1 MYRVE
6 KETMNESRAAS
17 DVLEKLKA
25 GDRRSIGRASEVV
38 ADVLRDHALFEGVFG
53 GMLSDDPLVRMRAA
67 DVIEKVTAERPEYL
81 QPYKA
86 ELIERVARI
95 EQQEVRWHVAQMLP
109 RLDLAGKEIARA
121 IEILRNYLK
130 DESKIVQTMSM
141 QALADLA
148 ERDVSYLARVVEL
161 LETQTQTGSPAVKS
175 RGHKLLIKLRAQSS
189 QGE

>member
-1 MYRVE
+1 
-6 KETMNESRAAS
+6 MNESRAAS

-109 RLDLAGKEIARA
+109 RLDLTGEEIARA
-121 IEILRNYLK
+121 VEILRGYLK

-148 ERDVSYLARVVEL
+148 ERDVSHLPKVIEL
-161 LETQTQTGSPAVKS
+161 LEMQTQTGSPAVKS

>member
-1 MYRVE
+1 
-6 KETMNESRAAS
+6 MNESGAVS
-17 DVLEKLKA
+17 DVLEKLKG
-25 GDRRSIGRASEVV
+25 GDRRSIGRANEVV
-38 ADVLRDHALFEGVFG
+38 ADVLHDHTLFEGVFG

-67 DVIEKVTAERPEYL
+67 DAIEKVTAERPEYL
-81 QPYKA
+81 QPHKA

-175 RGHKLLIKLRAQSS
+175 RGHKLLTKLRAQSRRVK
-189 QGE
+189 Q